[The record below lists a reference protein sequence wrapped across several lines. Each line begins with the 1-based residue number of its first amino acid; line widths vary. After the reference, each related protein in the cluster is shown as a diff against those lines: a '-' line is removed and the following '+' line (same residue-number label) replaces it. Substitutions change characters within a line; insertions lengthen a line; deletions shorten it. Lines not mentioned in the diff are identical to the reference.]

1 MKLFEFYSG
10 WGFCSQLHIEYND
23 KSYYFSDG
31 MNKQWLDSKSAFEY
45 FKKDIEYGC
54 ELNSEFVSFENKHA
68 VDYDNDRFGGGEDE
82 PDFPRDVFIKNVTKY
97 LDNYPQVDL
106 KLIYQQLL
114 KKIFLEHTSEV
125 IKHLDY
131 YYPEYNEGEK
141 VLDIYTNFR
150 VDEMNQ
156 INIDQFSLSY
166 YETYRLLRMFMV
178 LWSRNG
184 LLIPEMTEKCLDDM
198 WSLSG
203 NIFVDDQLQKDIEK
217 LQEKFS
223 NNDRLSKQKEFVAE
237 WAEG

>member
-1 MKLFEFYSG
+1 
-10 WGFCSQLHIEYND
+10 
-23 KSYYFSDG
+23 
-31 MNKQWLDSKSAFEY
+31 
-45 FKKDIEYGC
+45 
-54 ELNSEFVSFENKHA
+54 
-68 VDYDNDRFGGGEDE
+68 
-82 PDFPRDVFIKNVTKY
+82 
-97 LDNYPQVDL
+97 
-106 KLIYQQLL
+106 
-114 KKIFLEHTSEV
+114 
-125 IKHLDY
+125 
-131 YYPEYNEGEK
+131 
-141 VLDIYTNFR
+141 
-150 VDEMNQ
+150 MNQ

-198 WSLSG
+198 WSLSS